1 MGMTLK
7 ELLTKG
13 EGTLSAQEAKALA
26 AQCRMDVDTLYTLL
40 EERGIKILEEESEPS
55 LDVDSIIAEVENAE
69 NNNDDMGLAD
79 ENEEDAEENPAD
91 LKAAMDELLDDPV
104 KNYLKQ
110 IGQIPLLSAEQEVEL
125 SRRIHAGAEAAHILQ
140 ADRQKYDAPE
150 YIKKNSARFSFE
162 EDENSRSYT
171 EDLDEDGENED
182 GEVWFY
188 GYSENPDD
196 PNEEPILAYIEDDD
210 VYEKVADAFD
220 EYLDSCEFD
229 EIIDDNDS
237 EE

>member
-13 EGTLSAQEAKALA
+13 EGTISAKEAKALA
-26 AQCRMDVDTLYTLL
+26 AQCRMDEETLYTLL
-40 EERGIKILEEESEPS
+40 EERGIKVLEEDAEPT
-55 LDVDSIIAEVENAE
+55 LDVDSIMAEVENAE
-69 NNNDDMGLAD
+69 NNNDDMGISED
-79 ENEEDAEENPAD
+79 EEEQSEENPAD

-140 ADRQKYDAPE
+140 ADRQKYGAPE

>member
-1 MGMTLK
+1 MYKRQVVNCAIITI
-7 ELLTKG
+7 LTV
-13 EGTLSAQEAKALA
+13 EAK
-26 AQCRMDVDTLYTLL
+26 DYIVLL
-40 EERGIKILEEESEPS
+40 P
-55 LDVDSIIAEVENAE
+55 
-69 NNNDDMGLAD
+69 
-79 ENEEDAEENPAD
+79 
-91 LKAAMDELLDDPV
+91 
-104 KNYLKQ
+104 
-110 IGQIPLLSAEQEVEL
+110 
-125 SRRIHAGAEAAHILQ
+125 
-140 ADRQKYDAPE
+140 
-150 YIKKNSARFSFE
+150 
-162 EDENSRSYT
+162 
-171 EDLDEDGENED
+171 LDEDGENED